1 MTRLTRPIASLKRI
15 LKCLQRQHSWP
26 STKEFPGLTQSGQFA
41 CAWRLDS
48 PSEIR
53 ALRRNLQR
61 AIAMKSSIASIPTH
75 SRILFRAWICA
86 VLVGTLACGG
96 TDSVSPPATLPAPAA
111 ATVAKVTV
119 SGVNSV
125 GVGQTV
131 NVSAVAQGDDG
142 RVFNGG
148 TITWTTSDPS
158 VATVAS
164 LGSRSAIVTGVG
176 EGQTTI
182 SAQLEGRSGIAP
194 VQVFVPR
201 HPVAFIYTEAA
212 GFEIL
217 AYPANVTDMTA
228 SAVNDLGQVVGQI
241 RFASGSHAYIW
252 SKANGVADIGGFG
265 PSGSTAGATA
275 ISQNGQVAGAGTR
288 ADGYTHA
295 FRWTSATGITDL
307 GVLPGTL
314 NSFAKGINSAGQ
326 IVGSSFSP
334 NRNIYSF
341 RWTEGRGI
349 EFLGS
354 ISATG
359 SIATA
364 INESGQASGIEVPVY
379 DNDGAIFW
387 SASGEKTTFI
397 RCDSRFE
404 ECGAAAFAINRAGV
418 VAGTDGQNPIIWT
431 SAGGIRTLRTAGI
444 FSYEEA
450 TGINDSGTVVGN
462 VYGGDT
468 RGFIWTEAAG
478 LREILPPAGKRE
490 LYVTGINNNNQIVGW
505 TQ

>member
-1 MTRLTRPIASLKRI
+1 
-15 LKCLQRQHSWP
+15 
-26 STKEFPGLTQSGQFA
+26 
-41 CAWRLDS
+41 
-48 PSEIR
+48 
-53 ALRRNLQR
+53 
-61 AIAMKSSIASIPTH
+61 MKSSIASARTH
-75 SRILFRAWICA
+75 SRILLRAGMCA
-86 VLVGTLACGG
+86 VLVGTVACGG
-96 TDSVSPPATLPAPAA
+96 TDSVSPPATLPAPGA

-142 RVFNGG
+142 RVFNSG

-158 VATVAS
+158 VATVTS
-164 LGSRSAIVTGVG
+164 LGTRSAIVTGVG

-252 SKANGVADIGGFG
+252 SRVKGVVDIGGLG
-265 PSGSTAGATA
+265 SSGSAAGATA
-275 ISQNGQVAGAGTR
+275 ISQNGQVAGSGTR
-288 ADGYTHA
+288 ADGSTRA
-295 FRWTSATGITDL
+295 FRWTSATGMTDL
-307 GVLPGTL
+307 GTLPGTL
-314 NSFAKGINSAGQ
+314 SSFARGINSAGQ
-326 IVGSSFSP
+326 IVGGTYAKSGDQP
-334 NRNIYSF
+334 F
-341 RWTEGRGI
+341 RWTEARGM
-349 EFLGS
+349 ELLGS
-354 ISATG
+354 LSATP

-364 INESGQASGIEVPVY
+364 INESGQASGIEGSVY
-379 DNDGAIFW
+379 GYNGAIFW

-397 RCDSRFE
+397 ACDPRFD

-431 SAGGIRTLRTAGI
+431 SVGGIRTLRTAGI
-444 FSYEEA
+444 FSYEVA

-462 VYGGDT
+462 IYGGNA

-490 LYVTGINNNNQIVGW
+490 LYLTGINNNNQIVGW
-505 TQ
+505 AQ